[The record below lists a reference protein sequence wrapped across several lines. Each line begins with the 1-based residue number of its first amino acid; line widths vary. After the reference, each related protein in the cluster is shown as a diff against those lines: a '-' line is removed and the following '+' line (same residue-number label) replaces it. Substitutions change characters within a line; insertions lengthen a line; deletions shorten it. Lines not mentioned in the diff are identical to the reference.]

1 MTRSNCVNT
10 FVKTFLQEIGVS
22 VLFMIFHT
30 LLLSMIR
37 MSSKLFLPVYFVD
50 GERKVLGSKC
60 VFRCKHSMT
69 TIHQNNTDVVI
80 NHELYD
86 ITSISYTID
95 LYPKRYSIVSF
106 FDSCRPSSVTIP
118 PHLFGALAYTEEGRS
133 LLLRHIKISGW
144 FEILKDI
151 TKNPLE
157 RRSILWAFTHIA
169 VAPHGLEFL
178 NVFDLSLMI
187 TA

>member
-10 FVKTFLQEIGVS
+10 SVKTFLQEIGVS

-37 MSSKLFLPVYFVD
+37 ISSKSFLPVYFVD

-60 VFRCKHSMT
+60 VFRCKHSMP

-86 ITSISYTID
+86 IISISYTID